1 MEAASVQDQPPAG
14 HITLRYWA
22 SARSAV
28 GTAEE
33 QIEVAGPVPLAV
45 LIADAIA
52 RNGATA
58 GREHRVAEVLASCS
72 VLLGDRQVANQ
83 DAAEVLVEAGQTVEF
98 LPPFAGG

>member
-1 MEAASVQDQPPAG
+1 MATSTAQDRPSIG

-22 SARSAV
+22 SARSAT

-33 QIEVAGPVPLAV
+33 QVEADGAVSLAA
-45 LIADAIA
+45 LIAGSVA
-52 RNGATA
+52 RNGATT
-58 GREHRVAEVLASCS
+58 GRADRIAEVLGCCS

-83 DAAEVLVEAGQTVEF
+83 DAADVLVEVGQTVEF